1 VSWNSDAYISLL
13 AQGVRKEYGSRSARF
28 TAVETVDFEITSA
41 SAIGVVGESGSGK
54 STLSK
59 MLVGL
64 ERPTS
69 GRITLNGANIAQLLH
84 FRGGRQDMRTS
95 VQYVAQDTASS
106 FDPRR
111 TLRDAVATP
120 LRTLRG
126 ITGSEAED
134 RIEAVLRVLMLD
146 PRQLDRLPHE
156 VSGGQRQRFSLA
168 RALVVGPRILI
179 CDEVVSALDVS
190 VQGSVLNTLKDYC
203 ENRDVGLAFVSHGL
217 PATAFVTKEL
227 VVMRHG
233 HIVERGE
240 TSQVINAPS
249 HPYTVTLLEAYRRR
263 RTAATSAAA
272 PTGHAR

>member
-1 VSWNSDAYISLL
+1 VSWAGDFISLS

-28 TAVETVDFEITSA
+28 TAVETVDFEITST

-59 MLVGL
+59 MFVGL
-64 ERPTS
+64 ERPTA
-69 GRITLNGANIAQLLH
+69 GRITFNGANIAQMLQ
-84 FRGGRQDMRTS
+84 FRSGRLDLRSS
-95 VQYVAQDTASS
+95 VQYVAQDTSSS

-126 ITGSEAED
+126 VTGSAAED
-134 RIEAVLRVLMLD
+134 RIEVVLRVLMLD
-146 PRQLDRLPHE
+146 PRQLDRFPHE

-168 RALVVGPRILI
+168 RALVVEPRILI

-203 ENRDVGLAFVSHGL
+203 ENRDVGLVFVSHGL
-217 PATAFVTKEL
+217 PATAFVAREL
-227 VVMRHG
+227 VVMRQG
-233 HIVERGE
+233 RIVERGE
-240 TSQVINAPS
+240 TDQVINAPQ
-249 HPYTVTLLEAYRRR
+249 HPYTVALLAAYRSR
-263 RTAATSAAA
+263 RTTATATAGPRGDA
-272 PTGHAR
+272 Q